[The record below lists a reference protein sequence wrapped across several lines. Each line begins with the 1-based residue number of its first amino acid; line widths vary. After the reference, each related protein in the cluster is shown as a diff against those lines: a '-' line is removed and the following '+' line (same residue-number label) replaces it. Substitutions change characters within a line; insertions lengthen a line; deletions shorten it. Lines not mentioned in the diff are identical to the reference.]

1 MEVFLQITAFIV
13 LVYALKIKM
22 YKTNLV
28 GLSTI
33 FVISF
38 LSLLVE
44 NCNIILVSFLSIY
57 LILICFYD
65 FYKRNKRCLTF

>member
-1 MEVFLQITAFIV
+1 MEIFLQITAFIV

-33 FVISF
+33 FAISF
-38 LSLLVE
+38 LSSLVE
-44 NCNIILVSFLSIY
+44 NCNVILISFLSIY

-65 FYKRNKRCLTF
+65 FYKRNKGCLTF

>member
-1 MEVFLQITAFIV
+1 MEIFLQITAFIV

-33 FVISF
+33 FAISF

-44 NCNIILVSFLSIY
+44 NCNVILVSFLSIY
-57 LILICFYD
+57 LVLICFYD
-65 FYKRNKRCLTF
+65 FYKRNKGCLTF